1 MSLWKKCTIMV
12 QQIWLCLMSS
22 KKRIIIGNGQV
33 SNTNMKKIFWKKSV
47 FFDLFH
53 KVVVNNPGNS
63 CYPIIHTNQPREL
76 YLKYEKFK
84 GKYCPGKCVFKCI
97 GVILKGQISGQGL
110 RFRP

>member
-1 MSLWKKCTIMV
+1 MV
-12 QQIWLCLMSS
+12 
-22 KKRIIIGNGQV
+22 
-33 SNTNMKKIFWKKSV
+33 KSV
-47 FFDLFH
+47 AQFLKKNSLEEISCDLFH
-53 KVVVNNPGNS
+53 KVVVTNPGNS

-76 YLKYEKFK
+76 YVYLKYEKFK

>member
-1 MSLWKKCTIMV
+1 MV
-12 QQIWLCLMSS
+12 KSVAQFL
-22 KKRIIIGNGQV
+22 
-33 SNTNMKKIFWKKSV
+33 KKIVWKKSV
-47 FFDLFH
+47 VTFFE
-53 KVVVNNPGNS
+53 KVLANNPGNS

-84 GKYCPGKCVFKCI
+84 GKYCHGKCVFKCI